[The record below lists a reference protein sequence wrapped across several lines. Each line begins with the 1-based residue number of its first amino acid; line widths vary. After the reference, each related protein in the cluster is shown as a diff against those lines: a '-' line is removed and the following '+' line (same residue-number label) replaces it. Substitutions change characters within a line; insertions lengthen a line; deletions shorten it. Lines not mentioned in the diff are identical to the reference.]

1 MRRSAVPESDAAIT
15 ERPTAAVRF
24 NSLQRPNR
32 GSATAWQRRDRQF
45 RSMRTVGTGGG
56 DDKSV
61 AETSA
66 AIGRPTVG
74 NDRRLIGRQDDNN
87 NDSGGGD
94 EPKASTVAIANRGGD
109 GRKDAFSA
117 STFPKPAP
125 RTRVPSASVAPP
137 SLSRRDTYENLQ
149 QLLNGAGEGSAI
161 GSNKVRTTH
170 PASR

>member
-1 MRRSAVPESDAAIT
+1 
-15 ERPTAAVRF
+15 
-24 NSLQRPNR
+24 
-32 GSATAWQRRDRQF
+32 
-45 RSMRTVGTGGG
+45 MRTVGTGGG

-61 AETSA
+61 AERSS

-87 NDSGGGD
+87 NDSGGGGG
-94 EPKASTVAIANRGGD
+94 ETKTSTAATVNRGGE

-125 RTRVPSASVAPP
+125 RTRIPSASVAPP

-161 GSNKVRTTH
+161 GSNKVRITH